1 MVEMVKEISE
11 FQTKDDFMK
20 WKSEEERKTKSSFVS
35 SYGTKRLKDGTAKT
49 TFVCHRSGTFSS
61 KSGGKRL
68 CKSQGTCKMGNHC
81 VAAIELHEEESGIC
95 SVIYYRTH
103 FGHDQNIAFL
113 HLSGSDRESI
123 AGKIAEGVT
132 FQRILD
138 DVRDSVHS
146 SGVERLHLLTR
157 HDLHNIKRDFAIGDD
172 QQHNIDEV
180 SVGMWLEK
188 MKDCVLLYKKEGEAR
203 EDFDR
208 TDSVIVL
215 MTDYQKQLL
224 QRFGQNIVCVD
235 STHCTNVYKLLVT
248 TLLVVDDF
256 GSGMPVAFC
265 VSNRETTS
273 IMTHFFSAV
282 KERAGIIKTSV
293 FMSDDTNTFRSAW
306 SRVMG
311 PAENNLLCAWH
322 IDRSWRNNLKKVH
335 GNEEKKALVY
345 KALRTLLEEV
355 DIDNFNELLESFVG
369 QLQADEGTRDF
380 GVYFSS
386 NYLFRPQQW
395 AYCHRR
401 NLGIN
406 TNMHLEAMHRVLKY
420 CYLEGKTNNRLD
432 RLLVVLM
439 KLVRDKL
446 CARMVKLYKGGHSY
460 RINLIEARHKAS
472 CSIKENDITVN
483 TDGTKFHVKSQT
495 HCGVTHTV
503 ILNNIE
509 CKLECK
515 LKCSK
520 CNICIHAFSCSC
532 ADSLIH
538 LNICKHIHAVS
549 MTYALHSSATFTP
562 SEATVTEEASAIL
575 CSLQTNTD
583 DHENTSLARELVST
597 YQILINRVSSGK
609 VSTEILKSL
618 QKDAAHSLSLF
629 QSDCREASRP
639 PSNEKVKVQRR
650 HGKCNKQPKGNL
662 KKPTLAEKENIV
674 SALRQPESEILN
686 VHSRKLMSAE
696 LVWHEF
702 EAPYHM
708 IYTYFSTYV
717 SNVRILLQNGH
728 YVARILRA
736 IEVII
741 DSETPEIV

>member
-113 HLSGSDRESI
+113 HLSGSDREAI

-203 EDFDR
+203 EDFDG

-369 QLQADEGTRDF
+369 QLQADE
-380 GVYFSS
+380 
-386 NYLFRPQQW
+386 
-395 AYCHRR
+395 
-401 NLGIN
+401 
-406 TNMHLEAMHRVLKY
+406 
-420 CYLEGKTNNRLD
+420 
-432 RLLVVLM
+432 
-439 KLVRDKL
+439 
-446 CARMVKLYKGGHSY
+446 
-460 RINLIEARHKAS
+460 
-472 CSIKENDITVN
+472 
-483 TDGTKFHVKSQT
+483 
-495 HCGVTHTV
+495 
-503 ILNNIE
+503 
-509 CKLECK
+509 
-515 LKCSK
+515 
-520 CNICIHAFSCSC
+520 
-532 ADSLIH
+532 
-538 LNICKHIHAVS
+538 VS

-583 DHENTSLARELVST
+583 DHENTSLARDLVST

-686 VHSRKLMSAE
+686 VH
-696 LVWHEF
+696 V
-702 EAPYHM
+702 
-708 IYTYFSTYV
+708 
-717 SNVRILLQNGH
+717 
-728 YVARILRA
+728 
-736 IEVII
+736 
-741 DSETPEIV
+741 DSDHNYCRY